1 MYTVLDQAYLMVVQ
15 GIFHT
20 KGLDELLWPNKTQSV
35 LELEKSQGIN
45 SIFLHSRYLMD

>member
-20 KGLDELLWPNKTQSV
+20 KGLDELFWSDKTQSV
-35 LELEKSQGIN
+35 LELETEE
-45 SIFLHSRYLMD
+45 F